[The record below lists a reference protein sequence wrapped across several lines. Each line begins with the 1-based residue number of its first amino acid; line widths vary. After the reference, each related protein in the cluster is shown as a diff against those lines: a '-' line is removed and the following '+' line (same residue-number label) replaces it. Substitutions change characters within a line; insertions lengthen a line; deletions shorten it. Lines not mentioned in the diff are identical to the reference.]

1 MRNQSNA
8 TAWWRSTVLQTVSW
22 TLVCLL
28 AMSLVFSVVA
38 GA

>member
-1 MRNQSNA
+1 MREQSNA
-8 TAWWRSTVLQTVSW
+8 AAWWRAVMPTVSW
-22 TLVCLL
+22 TLVCLV

>member
-1 MRNQSNA
+1 MRNQSKA
-8 TAWWRSTVLQTVSW
+8 AWWRSAVPTLSW
-22 TLVCLL
+22 TLVCLV